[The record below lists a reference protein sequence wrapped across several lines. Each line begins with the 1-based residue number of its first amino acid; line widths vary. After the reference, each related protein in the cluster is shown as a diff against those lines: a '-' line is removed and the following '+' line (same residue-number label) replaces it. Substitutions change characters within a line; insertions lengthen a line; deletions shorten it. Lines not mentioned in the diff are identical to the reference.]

1 MPVWIDVTTDNGYFK
16 RLEVHPREAFVGNCL
31 LEMVLY
37 THFSYFSCH
46 VRLGMF
52 FYCLKSLCEIS
63 SPRYLFTSMET
74 TFTVTLADFVI
85 ALHMFFFKLILGAI
99 TIQEQRGP
107 WMNYI
112 ITQFL
117 SSHLISIGNPIHDP
131 FFWVSPKVII
141 QGVAMRRGRLMMMVG
156 QSEWTPSFR
165 ETHLLFASVIAC
177 VWLSLCFPCRRNIS

>member
-1 MPVWIDVTTDNGYFK
+1 MSCSTGHVLLLPKVFVWNQQPQVFVHFNGNNLHSNAGWFCYS
-16 RLEVHPREAFVGNCL
+16 
-31 LEMVLY
+31 
-37 THFSYFSCH
+37 TSH
-46 VRLGMF
+46 V
-52 FYCLKSLCEIS
+52 
-63 SPRYLFTSMET
+63 
-74 TFTVTLADFVI
+74 
-85 ALHMFFFKLILGAI
+85 FFKLILGAI

-117 SSHLISIGNPIHDP
+117 SSQLISIGNPIHDP